1 MIKRMTSVILAIVM
15 MFAVSVSALAEG
27 YTVNDIP
34 RVIYDDLDEMGTL
47 PPITIDYYYGL
58 SPFGYGDGEVIPR
71 VRQWQTASSGL
82 YRCASQTGNYLAIA
96 AVALGFAGVAPAMTV
111 SQILS
116 ALSLLA
122 AAKDSQSVTA
132 ETYISY
138 RYTYRD
144 GEGRWSTEPNQD
156 EYYFLG
162 YRTGMRETFKHIMGG
177 YLGSNNR
184 WTTKTKDYPGAV
196 DTEKSPHYD
205 DYDWILQQGKINV
218 ILGQVYDETGW

>member
-1 MIKRMTSVILAIVM
+1 MLSWPRIGPRRMSAVI
-15 MFAVSVSALAEG
+15 AEELLSLTKKN
-27 YTVNDIP
+27 YN
-34 RVIYDDLDEMGTL
+34 
-47 PPITIDYYYGL
+47 YGL

-82 YRCASQTGNYLAIA
+82 YRCASQTGAYLSIA
-96 AVALGFAGVAPAMTV
+96 AFALGFSGYTAAMTV

-116 ALSLLA
+116 ALGLLA
-122 AAKDSQSVTA
+122 AAKDSESVTA
-132 ETYISY
+132 ETYISF

-162 YRTGMRETFKHIMGG
+162 YRTGMRETFKHVMGG
-177 YLGSNNR
+177 YLGTNNR
-184 WTTKTKDYPGAV
+184 WTTKTKDYSGAI
-196 DTEKSPHYD
+196 DTEKSPHYN
-205 DYDWILQQGKINV
+205 DYDWILEQGKINV

>member
-1 MIKRMTSVILAIVM
+1 MKRLASVILAIVM
-15 MFAVSVSALAEG
+15 IFTMNVSALAEG

-47 PPITIDYYYGL
+47 PPVTLDYYYGP
-58 SPFGYGDGEVIPR
+58 SPFAYGEGEIIPR
-71 VRQWQTASSGL
+71 VREWQTASSGL
-82 YRCASQTGNYLAIA
+82 YKCESQTGLYLSIA
-96 AVALGFAGVAPAMTV
+96 SVALGFTGLAPAMTV
-111 SQILS
+111 AQILS
-116 ALSLLA
+116 TVGLGISI
-122 AAKDSQSVTA
+122 KDSQSVTA

-162 YRTGMRETFKHIMGG
+162 YRTGKRETFKHVMGG
-177 YLGSNNR
+177 YLESNNR
-184 WTTKTKDYPGAV
+184 WRTKTKDYPGAIDV
-196 DTEKSPHYD
+196 EESPHYD